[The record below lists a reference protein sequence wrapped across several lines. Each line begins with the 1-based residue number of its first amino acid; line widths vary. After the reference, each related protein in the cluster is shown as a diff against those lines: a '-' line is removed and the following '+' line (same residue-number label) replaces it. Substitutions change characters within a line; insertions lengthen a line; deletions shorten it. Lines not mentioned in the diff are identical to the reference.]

1 MKKGLLM
8 SFILTMSLFDGY
20 AQQDTTV
27 AKTKR
32 VAVDGSNG
40 RSLPSPLSSPP
51 FPSGEWVGTPV
62 IGAPW
67 DAPDYPLTKLLGLAK
82 SKSRI
87 KIYGWIDIGV
97 NASTSKNSN
106 APTSYNLVPNRV
118 VLDQAILRVERQPN
132 TVQREHADWGF
143 VVDNIF
149 GTDYRYTLAKGIF
162 SDQLL
167 KKNNLYGYD
176 PTQVYGMLYLP
187 KVAQGLLIKVGR
199 FISPADIEA
208 QWAPDNYLYSHS
220 LMFTV
225 DPYTFTGVHA
235 ILKLNDHWQL
245 SGGIHTGND
254 MAPWSSS
261 ASVNGLA
268 MVRWVSSNNNNS
280 LYGGINSLGRGYYKD
295 AHDNLQMVVGTWG
308 HRFSSKVHMN
318 TEVYYIWQHDAAVGG
333 TAIEGPG
340 KEWYMGTGL
349 GATIP
354 GIANAV
360 GLVNYFQ
367 IQLSA
372 EKDYLSIRNDFL
384 NDPQGNRTGYTTAYT
399 SHTIGWVHH
408 FNKLIRIRPELR
420 YERAYGDGITP
431 YDNGTRK
438 DQFTAAMD
446 LIVRF

>member
-1 MKKGLLM
+1 MKQRFVTSL
-8 SFILTMSLFDGY
+8 ILTLSLSYGY
-20 AQQDTTV
+20 AQQDTSSIQHPPVT
-27 AKTKR
+27 
-32 VAVDGSNG
+32 VDGSNG

-51 FPSGEWVGTPV
+51 FPGGEWVGSPL
-62 IGAPW
+62 IGVPA

-87 KIYGWIDIGV
+87 KIYGWIDIGG
-97 NASTSKNSN
+97 NFSTSKNSN

-118 VLDQAILRVERQPN
+118 VLDQAILRIERQPN
-132 TVQREHADWGF
+132 TVQKDHADWGF
-143 VVDNIF
+143 VVDNIY
-149 GTDYRYTLAKGIF
+149 GTDYRYTLAKGIV

-167 KKNNLYGYD
+167 KHNNLYGYD

-187 KVAQGLLIKVGR
+187 KIADGLLIKVGR

-235 ILKLNDHWQL
+235 TLRLNEHWQL
-245 SGGIHTGND
+245 AVGAHAGND

-261 ASVNGLA
+261 ASLNGLA
-268 MVRWVSSNNNNS
+268 MVRWVSSNNRNS
-280 LYGGINSLGRGYYKD
+280 LYGGINSLGKGYYKD
-295 AHDNLQMVVGTWG
+295 AHDNLQMVVATWG
-308 HRFSSKVHMN
+308 HKFSETVHMN
-318 TEVYYIWQHDAAVGG
+318 TEAYYMWQHNAAVGG

-349 GATIP
+349 GSTIP
-354 GIANAV
+354 GIASAV

-367 IQLSA
+367 IQLSPK
-372 EKDYLSIRNDFL
+372 KDYLSVRNDLL
-384 NDPQGNRTGYTTAYT
+384 NDPQGNRTGYTTMYT

-408 FNKLIRIRPELR
+408 FNNLIRIRPELR
-420 YERAYGDGITP
+420 YEKAWRNNAAP
-431 YDNGTRK
+431 YDNGTHN